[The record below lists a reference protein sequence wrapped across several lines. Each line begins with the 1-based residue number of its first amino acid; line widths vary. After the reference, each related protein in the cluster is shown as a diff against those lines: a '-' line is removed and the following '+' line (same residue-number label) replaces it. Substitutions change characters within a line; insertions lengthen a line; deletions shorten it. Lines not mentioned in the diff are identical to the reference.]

1 MFFFFQAEDGIR
13 DRSPSRG
20 LGDVYKRQPGTRARR
35 WPSTARS
42 ATGWGCRCSSVRR
55 QVRAAAE
62 QREHQRAAAAVLPQG
77 HQPACT
83 RRRPPGRRG
92 RRAQRSA
99 PPDPRLGHP
108 RRASATTGRR
118 RRCRAPAR
126 RHRRAGRRP
135 GPGHPVA
142 GPRRS
147 RATRQTAAGR
157 CPTGRGRRHP
167 DSLPAC
173 RLTSRSSRRMPA
185 GERGIPFPTPLP
197 GRGAW
202 RGWQDDRVA
211 DLRRHS
217 PEPTPGPPEIRM
229 VPGMAQEMLRDLAP
243 ILAEEGIDVDN
254 IDVPDL
260 ETLQRAMNHAVERR
274 NMELFSPVGPTRDIA
289 SATLRL
295 VVEAVLAGDTVLA
308 GTLLDQVQPESPDN
322 TVATVAS
329 CIGIALGL
337 LDDWMSG
344 QDTTAPAGLAQDT
357 SLPTGHFN
365 GERAAIDILV
375 LARKGRAF
383 RSLDKLLVRQGGHQ
397 VLPGSALALAA
408 ATRAWAQL
416 TDTPPAELIPT
427 RIR

>member
-1 MFFFFQAEDGIR
+1 
-13 DRSPSRG
+13 
-20 LGDVYKRQPGTRARR
+20 
-35 WPSTARS
+35 
-42 ATGWGCRCSSVRR
+42 
-55 QVRAAAE
+55 
-62 QREHQRAAAAVLPQG
+62 
-77 HQPACT
+77 
-83 RRRPPGRRG
+83 
-92 RRAQRSA
+92 
-99 PPDPRLGHP
+99 
-108 RRASATTGRR
+108 
-118 RRCRAPAR
+118 
-126 RHRRAGRRP
+126 
-135 GPGHPVA
+135 
-142 GPRRS
+142 
-147 RATRQTAAGR
+147 
-157 CPTGRGRRHP
+157 
-167 DSLPAC
+167 
-173 RLTSRSSRRMPA
+173 
-185 GERGIPFPTPLP
+185 
-197 GRGAW
+197 
-202 RGWQDDRVA
+202 
-211 DLRRHS
+211 
-217 PEPTPGPPEIRM
+217 M

-274 NMELFSPVGPTRDIA
+274 NIELFSPVGPARDIA

-344 QDTTAPAGLAQDT
+344 QDTTAPAGLAQHT

-375 LARKGRAF
+375 LARKGRAS
-383 RSLDKLLVRQGGHQ
+383 RSLDKLLVHQGGHQ